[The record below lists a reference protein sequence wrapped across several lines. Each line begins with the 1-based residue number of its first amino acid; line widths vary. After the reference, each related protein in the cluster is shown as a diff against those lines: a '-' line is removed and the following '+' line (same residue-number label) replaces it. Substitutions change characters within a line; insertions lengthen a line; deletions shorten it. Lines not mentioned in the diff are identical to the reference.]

1 MAATPTS
8 LSEGTQATTVGA
20 TPDTLFTT
28 VAAGVSQLQIDT
40 TNLAAGEQLV
50 LIATQKILTAGSQK
64 QVWSVSVTGPQID
77 TVVVSPPV
85 ACPYA
90 VVWKINQKNGSTRN
104 IPWIVVGY

>member
-1 MAATPTS
+1 MSATPSS

-28 VAAGVSQLQIDT
+28 AGAAVTQLQVDT
-40 TNLAAGEQLV
+40 TNLASGEQLV

-77 TVVVSPPV
+77 PVVCAPPISS
-85 ACPYA
+85 PYA
-90 VVWKINQKNGSTRN
+90 VVWKINQKNGSSRSV
-104 IPWIVVGY
+104 PWIVVGF